1 MKKLPIIIAFI
12 FSVLLC
18 TGQNIN
24 KAEYFI
30 DTDPG
35 FGLAIQIPVSV
46 PANKVSLSFQVNTT
60 GLSQGFHMMVL
71 RARDDD
77 GRWSTTRQ
85 QVFYVYETE
94 NVTESNI
101 TRAEYFIDTDPG
113 FGLATAIPVT
123 TPAKKVALSFNV
135 NANSLS
141 EGFHMIV
148 LRARDQLGRWSTTRQ
163 QVFFV
168 YETANVT
175 ESKINKAEYFIDND
189 PGFGL
194 ATQVPVSVPAKKV
207 SLAFNVNTTSLST
220 GFHMMVLRSRD
231 ELGRWSNTRQQVF
244 YLYKTIPS
252 TVSNVTGIEYFIDT
266 DPGFGKGTFVAAAAP
281 GSKVSM
287 DFVASLGGLTAGDH
301 LLYIRSKDAL
311 NRWSHPY
318 IHAFSLTITG
328 VGKEEVLPWFRM
340 YPNPNEGNFII
351 DFTDLQ
357 SRAIKI
363 TINDLNGRT
372 VYSNELEGEN
382 IPLSVDL
389 PTGVYMLKVE
399 SGKQLFMQKLII
411 RR

>member
-1 MKKLPIIIAFI
+1 MKKLPLIVAFI

-18 TGQNIN
+18 SGQNIN

-35 FGLAIQIPVSV
+35 FGLATQIPVSV
-46 PANKVSLSFQVNTT
+46 PGKDLSLSFQVNTS
-60 GLSQGFHMMVL
+60 GLSPGFHMIVL
-71 RARDDD
+71 RARDIQ

-94 NVTESNI
+94 DITESNI
-101 TRAEYFIDTDPG
+101 TRAEYFVDSDPG
-113 FGLATAIPVT
+113 FGLATTIPVT

-135 NANSLS
+135 NTASLS
-141 EGFHMIV
+141 QGFHMIV
-148 LRARDQLGRWSTTRQ
+148 LRARDQLGRWSATRQ
-163 QVFFV
+163 QVFYV
-168 YETANVT
+168 YETANAT
-175 ESKINKAEYFIDND
+175 ESKINKAEYFIDTD

-207 SLAFNVNTTSLST
+207 SLAFNVSTTSLSQ

-231 ELGRWSNTRQQVF
+231 ELGRWSNSRQQVF
-244 YLYKTIPS
+244 YLYKTIPA
-252 TVSNVTGIEYFIDT
+252 TAANVKGIEYFIDA
-266 DPGFGKGTFVAAAAP
+266 DPGFGKGTFVAAATP

-287 DFVASLGGLTAGDH
+287 EFVASLGGLTSGDH
-301 LLYIRSKDAL
+301 LLYIRSKDVL

-328 VGKEEVLPWFRM
+328 IGKEEVKPWFRM
-340 YPNPNEGNFII
+340 YPNPNGGDFIV

-357 SRAIKI
+357 SHDIKI
-363 TINDLNGRT
+363 NINDLNGRT
-372 VYSNELEGEN
+372 VYSNQLNGDV
-382 IPLSVDL
+382 ITVSVDL
-389 PTGVYMLKVE
+389 PDGVYMMTIE
-399 SGKQLFMQKLII
+399 SGDQHFMQKLII

>member
-1 MKKLPIIIAFI
+1 MKKLPLIIAFI

-35 FGLAIQIPVSV
+35 YGLAIQIPVSV

-60 GLSQGFHMMVL
+60 GLTQGFHMMVL

-77 GRWSTTRQ
+77 GHWSTTRQQVFYVYETEDVTESNITKAEYFIDTDPGFGLASAIPVTIPAKKVALAFNVSTASLSQGFHMLVLRARDLPGRWSTTRQ

-101 TRAEYFIDTDPG
+101 ARAEYFIDADPG
-113 FGLATAIPVT
+113 FGV
-123 TPAKKVALSFNV
+123 
-135 NANSLS
+135 
-141 EGFHMIV
+141 
-148 LRARDQLGRWSTTRQ
+148 
-163 QVFFV
+163 
-168 YETANVT
+168 
-175 ESKINKAEYFIDND
+175 
-189 PGFGL
+189 
-194 ATQVPVSVPAKKV
+194 ATQIPVSVPAKKV
-207 SLAFNVNTTSLST
+207 SLAFNVNTTSLSQ
-220 GFHMMVLRSRD
+220 GFHMLVLRVRD

-252 TVSNVTGIEYFIDT
+252 SAADVTGIEYFIDT
-266 DPGFGKGTFVAAAAP
+266 DPGFGKGTFVAAVAP

-287 DFVASLGGLTAGDH
+287 EFVASLGGLTAGDH

-311 NRWSHPY
+311 KRWSHPY

-328 VGKEEVLPWFRM
+328 VGEQEVKPWFRM

-357 SRAIKI
+357 DHTRKI
-363 TINDLNGRT
+363 TINDLNGRM
-372 VYSNELEGEN
+372 VYSNELDGEN

-389 PTGVYMLKVE
+389 PEGIYMLKVE
-399 SGKQLFMQKLII
+399 SGDQSFMQKLII